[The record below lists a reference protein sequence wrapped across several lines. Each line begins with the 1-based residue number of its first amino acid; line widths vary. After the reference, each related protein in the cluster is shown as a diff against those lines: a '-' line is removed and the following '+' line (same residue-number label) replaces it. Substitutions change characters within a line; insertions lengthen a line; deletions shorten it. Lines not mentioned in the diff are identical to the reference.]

1 MIVVLYNSIN
11 AANNREHQMTITAAQ
26 LNEVANLLG
35 TTDKNVVFSCV
46 IQTLVKQGGISVND
60 AFDMLFGE
68 GAYMKF
74 AGEVYNALRAA

>member
-1 MIVVLYNSIN
+1 
-11 AANNREHQMTITAAQ
+11 MTITAKQ

-35 TTDKNVVFSCV
+35 TTDKNVVFSAV
-46 IQTLVKQGGISVND
+46 LKMLVQAGVEINV

-68 GAYMKF
+68 GAYKRF